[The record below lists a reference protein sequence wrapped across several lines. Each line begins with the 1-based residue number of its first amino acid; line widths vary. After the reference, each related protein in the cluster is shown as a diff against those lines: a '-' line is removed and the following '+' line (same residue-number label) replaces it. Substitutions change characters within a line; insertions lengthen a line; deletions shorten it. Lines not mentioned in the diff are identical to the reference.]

1 MGEWSRDNAKNLSR
15 ILTCFHLASGL
26 KVNFNKSKL
35 FGVGISIVD
44 LHSLASF
51 IGCLASQLPFTYLG
65 LPIGANMSRCFN
77 WNPLIERFH
86 KRLSKWKSKTLSI
99 GGRLTLTKSVLGSLG
114 VYYFSTFKAPKK
126 VINQLESIRRN
137 FFWGGSLDDN
147 KIPWIAW
154 KKVICPRDQ
163 GGLGIDGL
171 GTCNQAMLVKWWWRF
186 HTENQAIWRKVICS
200 IHGPLGGLDDNSSL
214 RPNSGPWYHIAKI
227 KDDLLKVNINLD
239 NIFKIKLGN
248 GQSTSF
254 WNDIWIGDTPLVASF
269 PRLYRL
275 DINPDCLVCD
285 RNPTAHVPLSSL
297 ATTSDVTRHSI
308 QSTGNGSMSP
318 YFPPWANLSNGM
330 WRREP
335 RLAPQN

>member
-1 MGEWSRDNAKNLSR
+1 
-15 ILTCFHLASGL
+15 
-26 KVNFNKSKL
+26 
-35 FGVGISIVD
+35 
-44 LHSLASF
+44 
-51 IGCLASQLPFTYLG
+51 
-65 LPIGANMSRCFN
+65 MSRCFN

-99 GGRLTLTKSVLGSLG
+99 GGRLTLTKSILGSLG

-154 KKVICPRDQ
+154 KKVIC
-163 GGLGIDGL
+163 
-171 GTCNQAMLVKWWWRF
+171 
-186 HTENQAIWRKVICS
+186 S

-214 RPNSGPWYHIAKI
+214 RPNSRPWYHIAKI

-239 NIFKIKLGN
+239 NIFKIKLRN

-254 WNDIWIGDTPLVASF
+254 WNNIWISDTPLVASF

-275 DINPDCLVCD
+275 DINPDYLVCD

-297 ATTSDVTRHSI
+297 TTTSNVTRHSI
-308 QSTGNGSMSP
+308 QST
-318 YFPPWANLSNGM
+318 
-330 WRREP
+330 
-335 RLAPQN
+335 